1 MECEEAFDG
10 REVVRMADYIV
21 LECLEC
27 NHKDIYVNGT
37 SDGKRCINCGSG
49 MYFPID
55 GESKKE
61 LISRYNIKKK

>member
-1 MECEEAFDG
+1 MECQRTVDRG
-10 REVVRMADYIV
+10 EVVRMADYIV

-27 NHKDIYVNGT
+27 DHKDTYVNGT

-55 GESKKE
+55 GGSKKE
-61 LISRYNIKKK
+61 LISKYNIKKK